1 MEPIDRPGQLYRA
14 QQHQF
19 GEKDDSSCDKTN
31 NNQDDNSKSN
41 AEVVT
46 LRTDTVVDRISREI
60 RNAEVNGSIVD
71 LVNSSADSKSKLPQ
85 KTQPCSTSSS
95 LFASP
100 QIRQADSNVSR
111 PGFLTDLFCER
122 DEFSCEKTNN
132 NQENEKESNTEVVAL
147 LTDTVVDRK
156 NNFCT
161 SNEDSEA
168 SDGTE
173 KSSYKPNSKN
183 GNNDRTSANEQFSYS
198 NPATPDNMK
207 ENKEK
212 KHIQC
217 TYGMSKVSEVLV
229 ACFRNGVMARFT
241 YGEVNVAIFR
251 VYHYNDNHFN
261 NKSIHT
267 AVTKAK
273 RDFEDHPATKRSMI
287 NYMNSL
293 HRLRKVCKLSAVDSY
308 KKLCSVISGSC
319 HAFQRYNPEQFG
331 LGGEMARKYETTE
344 LFVKYFRT
352 FFPAHPFF
360 TTPSKLLAP
369 TGK

>member
-161 SNEDSEA
+161 SNQDSEA
-168 SDGTE
+168 SDGTK

-183 GNNDRTSANEQFSYS
+183 GNNDRTSANEHFSYS
-198 NPATPDNMK
+198 NPATPDNIK
-207 ENKEK
+207 ENNEK
-212 KHIQC
+212 KTYSMHI
-217 TYGMSKVSEVLV
+217 
-229 ACFRNGVMARFT
+229 RNV
-241 YGEVNVAIFR
+241 
-251 VYHYNDNHFN
+251 
-261 NKSIHT
+261 
-267 AVTKAK
+267 
-273 RDFEDHPATKRSMI
+273 
-287 NYMNSL
+287 
-293 HRLRKVCKLSAVDSY
+293 
-308 KKLCSVISGSC
+308 
-319 HAFQRYNPEQFG
+319 
-331 LGGEMARKYETTE
+331 
-344 LFVKYFRT
+344 
-352 FFPAHPFF
+352 
-360 TTPSKLLAP
+360 
-369 TGK
+369 